1 MTSRILGVVRE
12 QVLAA
17 LFGAGNAM
25 DAYNVAYRIPN
36 LVRDLFAEG
45 AMSSAFVPT
54 FTRHLTTAGKASAW
68 RLANYVV
75 NGLTVITLLIVAVG
89 IVFAEPLV
97 DLFAGAYR
105 SVPGKLELTV
115 FLTRL
120 MLPFLTFVA
129 LAAACMGMLNSL
141 HRFFIPAL
149 SPATYN
155 VAIIACALL
164 LVPVMP
170 DLGLEPITAV
180 ACGTLIGG
188 VAQLALQW
196 PVLRREGFRYRPVL
210 DWRDEGLRRVL
221 LLMGPGTIGLAAT
234 QVNVFV
240 NTVLAT
246 GEGTGAVSW
255 LNYAFRL
262 MYLPIGL
269 FGISIATA
277 TLPAVSR
284 HAALDDEHRVRGTV
298 ADGLALMLMLNVPA
312 TVGLVALAVPIVRV
326 IFERAAFTPADT
338 AATAAALQFYAI
350 GLVGYSVVRIA
361 SPVFYALGRHRT
373 PVLVSVA
380 SVLVNV
386 ALNIALVRVM
396 GYQGLA
402 LGTSVAALFNAAL
415 LLVLLRRRLGGID
428 GRRIAGAFLR
438 IAVASL
444 LMAAAAIAVEGAG
457 SRWLP
462 GDALL
467 LQIVRLA
474 AAIGAALAVLA
485 GAAHLLGIREFREG
499 MAMVARRLRR

>member
-54 FTRHLTTAGKASAW
+54 FTRRLTADGRDSAW

-75 NGLTVITLLIVAVG
+75 NGLVVITIGLVALG

-149 SPATYN
+149 SPAMYN
-155 VAIIACALL
+155 VATIACALL
-164 LVPVMP
+164 LAPLMP
-170 DLGLEPITAV
+170 GLGLMPITAV
-180 ACGTLIGG
+180 AFGTLLGG
-188 VAQLALQW
+188 VLQLALQW

-210 DWRDEGLRRVL
+210 DWHDEGMRRVL
-221 LLMGPGTIGLAAT
+221 VLMGPGTIGLAAT

-246 GEGTGAVSW
+246 AEGTGAVSW

-284 HAALDDEHRVRGTV
+284 HAAENDERRVRGTV
-298 ADGLALMLMLNVPA
+298 ADGLSLMLMLNVPA
-312 TVGLVALAVPIVRV
+312 TVGLVALATPIVRV
-326 IFERAAFTPADT
+326 IFERAAFTAADT

-361 SPVFYALGRHRT
+361 SPVFYALGQNRT

-380 SVLVNV
+380 TVLVNA

-396 GYQGLA
+396 GYRGLA
-402 LGTSVAALFNAAL
+402 LGTAVAALFNASL
-415 LLVLLRRRLGGID
+415 LMWLLHRRLDGIEGG
-428 GRRIAGAFLR
+428 RVAGALLR
-438 IAVASL
+438 IAVASAV
-444 LMAAAAIAVEGAG
+444 MGVAAVATEAAGA
-457 SRWLP
+457 RWLP
-462 GDALL
+462 GDGLL
-467 LQIVRLA
+467 PQIVRLA
-474 AAIGAALAVLA
+474 AAIGVSLAVLA
-485 GAAHLLGIREFREG
+485 GAAHLLRIREFREG
-499 MAMVARRLRR
+499 VEMVARRLRR